1 MKLSTRN
8 QLKGTVSSI
17 TEGAIN
23 SEVIISLPGGT
34 EIVSV
39 VTNGAVK
46 NLDLKVGSSAYAL
59 IKASNV
65 IIGVDVKKISA
76 RNVLTGKIA
85 SILEGSVNDE
95 VSVDLGEGHIIT
107 SVITKKSVAT
117 LGLAV
122 GVEVS
127 AIVKASSV
135 SNSSACSIPNIER
148 LIFFKTLISS
158 PCRNMI
164 IEPLGK

>member
-23 SEVIISLPGGT
+23 AEVAISLPGGT

-39 VTNGAVK
+39 ITNGAVK
-46 NLDLKVGSSAYAL
+46 NLDLKVGSTAYAL

-65 IIGVDVKKISA
+65 MIGIDVQKISA

-95 VSVDLGEGHIIT
+95 VSVDLGGGHVIT
-107 SVITKKSVAT
+107 SVITKKSVAN
-117 LGLAV
+117 LELAV
-122 GVEVS
+122 GKKAS
-127 AIVKASSV
+127 AIVKASAV
-135 SNSSACSIPNIER
+135 I
-148 LIFFKTLISS
+148 
-158 PCRNMI
+158 
-164 IEPLGK
+164 LGVD

>member
-23 SEVIISLPGGT
+23 AEVVLILPNGR

-39 VTNGAVK
+39 ITNGAVK
-46 NLDLKVGSSAYAL
+46 NLDLKIGDTAYAL
-59 IKASNV
+59 IKSSSV
-65 IIGVDVKKISA
+65 IIGVDVAKISA
-76 RNVLTGKIA
+76 RNVLTGKIS

-95 VSVDLGEGHIIT
+95 VSIDLGGGYT
-107 SVITKKSVAT
+107 VTAVITKSSVAS
-117 LGLAV
+117 LELEV
-122 GVEVS
+122 GIEAS

-135 SNSSACSIPNIER
+135 ILAVE
-148 LIFFKTLISS
+148 
-158 PCRNMI
+158 
-164 IEPLGK
+164 

>member
-17 TEGAIN
+17 TEGVIN

-46 NLDLKVGSSAYAL
+46 NLELKAGSSAYAL

-95 VSVDLGEGHIIT
+95 VSVDLGEGHVIT
-107 SVITKKSVAT
+107 AVITKKSVAA
-117 LGLAV
+117 LGLVV
-122 GVEVS
+122 GAEAS

-135 SNSSACSIPNIER
+135 ILAVD
-148 LIFFKTLISS
+148 
-158 PCRNMI
+158 
-164 IEPLGK
+164 